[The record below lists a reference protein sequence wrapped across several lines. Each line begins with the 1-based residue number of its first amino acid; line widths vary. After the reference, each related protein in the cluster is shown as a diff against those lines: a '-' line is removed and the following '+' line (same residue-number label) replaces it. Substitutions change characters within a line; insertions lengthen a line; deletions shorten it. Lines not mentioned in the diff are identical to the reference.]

1 MFNNNETLDPLA
13 CIIDLSKAYPR
24 KASNMYFGFYT
35 VFLKEVNCGDLRYG
49 GHTYDY

>member
-1 MFNNNETLDPLA
+1 MFNNNETLHPLA
-13 CIIDLSKAYPR
+13 SIIDLSKAYPR